1 AGGYLL
7 YPFPDRIRRIF
18 SVVNICPRSSITS
31 FVSVAQQAA
40 AAVCW
45 RRNNGGSDENGAT
58 PHPPAVFVLK
68 MISVFPVV
76 QNTSPDRASAGALA
90 VVRQLKCVKQISKI
104 SVFVRLPAVDEKY
117 RSLITCGNNSDYVTF
132 YVTVAARSGQCVEV
146 SRP

>member
-1 AGGYLL
+1 MRAFLSPL
-7 YPFPDRIRRIF
+7 SDRIRRIF
-18 SVVNICPRSSITS
+18 SVVNICPCSSITS

-58 PHPPAVFVLK
+58 PHPPAVFVLR

-90 VVRQLKCVKQISKI
+90 VVRQLKCVKQISGI
-104 SVFVRLPAVDEKY
+104 TVFVRLPAVGEKC
-117 RSLITCGNNSDYVTF
+117 RCRTSCGINSDYVTF
-132 YVTVAARSGQCVEV
+132 YVTTASGHVRAGKC
-146 SRP
+146 SGLI

>member
-1 AGGYLL
+1 STRTSSPDSLFSARIMRAFLSPL
-7 YPFPDRIRRIF
+7 SDRIRRIF

-58 PHPPAVFVLK
+58 PHPPAVFVLR

-76 QNTSPDRASAGALA
+76 QNTSPDRANAGGLTAD
-90 VVRQLKCVKQISKI
+90 R
-104 SVFVRLPAVDEKY
+104 
-117 RSLITCGNNSDYVTF
+117 
-132 YVTVAARSGQCVEV
+132 
-146 SRP
+146 